1 MSTFPRILKNFGAI
15 LTGRA
20 LSILQQVVLPPIF
33 IYRYGLSGFGEWV
46 VLSGAVSALGILNFG
61 VQTYMN
67 QDLAVRYQRGDMAG
81 YRVRQS
87 TAVRLLL
94 GIVLVAAVL
103 CLGFFFVPF
112 DTLLKLDL
120 SRHAAQ
126 ATLYLLAL
134 ELLFTILFGYLGGVF
149 MGVALAHRG
158 GHWNNAQ
165 SLLSTLGL
173 LTGVLLRLSF
183 PVLAAIQLACLLVCL
198 IGVWMDLRRT
208 APQLLPTLRYWHG
221 AAVPGILKGS
231 GYFGMIMMST
241 FLAYEAPLL
250 ILQRLVGPVA
260 VTAFTLMRTI
270 FSMARQLLSMVTQS
284 MGAEITNLFG
294 RGEWSALA
302 RLYDTSERLVFFLIT
317 LVNLGVLMLSPVLIT
332 LWVARHQ
339 AQNAAHTGASSLFLV
354 TPYVLCSALS
364 MVISLKEHKF
374 QFQFSTNTHTELAR
388 TMFFSY
394 VAMVLV
400 SMGTVHFAGVVGFL
414 WTWLAAETLQVVRLI
429 AMNRRLFA
437 HVQQVDTVYILRLA
451 LLCGVGLIGAIVL
464 LPRSSMLAL
473 PWQTALAAICA
484 ALAGTLAWRVFR
496 MKAIYADV
504 RQRFTR
510 HLA

>member
-1 MSTFPRILKNFGAI
+1 MSTFPRILKNLGAI
-15 LTGRA
+15 LTGRL

-67 QDLAVRYQRGDMAG
+67 QDLAVRYQRGDMEG
-81 YRVRQS
+81 YRLRQS

-103 CLGFFFVPF
+103 CLGYFLVPF
-112 DTLLKLDL
+112 DSLLRLDL

-126 ATLYLLAL
+126 TTLYLLTL
-134 ELLFTILFGYLGGVF
+134 NLLLTIPFGYLGGIF
-149 MGVALAHRG
+149 MGVARAHRG

-165 SLLSTLGL
+165 SLASTVGL
-173 LTGVLLRLSF
+173 LIGVTLHLSF
-183 PVLAAIQLACLLVCL
+183 PVLAAIQLTCLALCVAGVLV
-198 IGVWMDLRRT
+198 DLRRT
-208 APQLLPTLRYWHG
+208 APQLMPSLRHWDG

-250 ILQRLVGPVA
+250 ILQRVVGPVA

-294 RGEWSALA
+294 RGEWPALA

-339 AQNAAHTGASSLFLV
+339 AQNAAHVGASSLFLV

-400 SMGTVHFAGVVGFL
+400 SVGTVHFAGVVGFL

-437 HVQQVDTVYILRLA
+437 HVEQVDTLYITRLA
-451 LLCGVGLIGAIVL
+451 LLCGAGLMGAIAL
-464 LPRSSMLAL
+464 LPRSSTLPL
-473 PWQTALAAICA
+473 PWQSALAVVCA
-484 ALAGTLAWRVFR
+484 GVAGTLAWRIFR
-496 MKAIYADV
+496 MNAILDDV
-504 RQRFTR
+504 RQRFR
-510 HLA
+510 RRLA

>member
-1 MSTFPRILKNFGAI
+1 MSTLPRILKNLGAI
-15 LTGRA
+15 LTGRL

-33 IYRYGLSGFGEWV
+33 IYRYGLAGFGEWT

-67 QDLAVRYQRGDMAG
+67 QDLAVRYQRGDMEG

-103 CLGFFFVPF
+103 CLSFFFLPF
-112 DTLLKLDL
+112 DTLLRLDL

-134 ELLFTILFGYLGGVF
+134 DLLFTVLFGYLGGIF

-165 SLLSTLGL
+165 AFLSTIGL
-173 LTGVLLRLSF
+173 LVGVVLHLSF
-183 PVLAAIQLACLLVCL
+183 PMLAAIQLACLLLCL
-198 IGVWMDLRRT
+198 AGVWIDLRHT
-208 APQLLPTLRYWHG
+208 APQLLPTLHYWDE
-221 AAVPGILKGS
+221 AALPEILHGS
-231 GYFGMIMMST
+231 GHFGMIMMST

-250 ILQRLVGPVA
+250 ILQRVLGPVA
-260 VTAFTLMRTI
+260 VTGFTLMRTI

-294 RGEWSALA
+294 RGKWPALV

-317 LVNLGVLMLSPVLIT
+317 LVNLTVLMLSPVLIT
-332 LWVARHQ
+332 VWVARHQ
-339 AQNAAHTGASSLFLV
+339 AHSAGQGGASTLFAV
-354 TPYVLCSALS
+354 APYVLCSALS
-364 MVISLKEHKF
+364 MIIGLKEHKF
-374 QFQFSTNTHTELAR
+374 QFQFSTNTHVELAR
-388 TMFFSY
+388 TIFFSY
-394 VAMVLV
+394 VAMLLV
-400 SMGTVHFAGVVGFL
+400 SVGAIHFAGVMGFL

-437 HVQQVDTVYILRLA
+437 HVQQIDTVYITRLA
-451 LLCGVGLIGAIVL
+451 LLCGAGLAVAIAL
-464 LPRSSMLAL
+464 LPRSSTLPLA
-473 PWQTALAAICA
+473 WQTALAAVCA
-484 ALAGTLAWRVFR
+484 ALAGALAWKIFR
-496 MKAIYADV
+496 MRGIYADV
-504 RQRFTR
+504 RQRFAR
-510 HLA
+510 RLA